1 MEIIIIPTVAIAI
14 GIYSYKKA
22 HKNRMAQ
29 AVGFALIPG
38 LWFGALAWA
47 IITGQFGALAVI
59 FFLISVVAIF
69 VYLSSRFER
78 KKIKPPT
85 PQSRR

>member
-38 LWFGALAWA
+38 LWFGA
-47 IITGQFGALAVI
+47 VI
-59 FFLISVVAIF
+59 WF
-69 VYLSSRFER
+69 VLFS
-78 KKIKPPT
+78 K
-85 PQSRR
+85 